1 MTPGPFPFFA
11 REEWNAVKCWN
22 CEKETGGRAFCPA
35 CGKIAGRAP
44 GATLFDVFE
53 LPAAY
58 DVDIPG
64 LEKRY
69 RELSLQLHPD
79 RFAQA
84 EARERRL
91 SLEQTTAL
99 NEAYRTLKDPT
110 RRALYL
116 LKLHGVDLDNE
127 NGSAQHDMPTE
138 FLEEVMELREELDE
152 AIAARDLTRA
162 QAMAVDVTARQRE
175 ALTEAAEAL
184 RALRNT
190 SDDEALVKK
199 ASHALG
205 RVRYFTRF
213 LDQVEAFEEEVM
225 V

>member
-1 MTPGPFPFFA
+1 M
-11 REEWNAVKCWN
+11 
-22 CEKETGGRAFCPA
+22 
-35 CGKIAGRAP
+35 
-44 GATLFDVFE
+44 FE
-53 LPAAY
+53 LPSTY

-64 LEKRY
+64 LEQRF
-69 RELSLQLHPD
+69 RDLSLRLHPD

-91 SLEQTTAL
+91 SLEQTTTL
-99 NEAYRTLKDPT
+99 NEAYKTLKDPT

-116 LKLHGVDLDNE
+116 LKLHGVDLDRE
-127 NGSAQHDMPTE
+127 DAGAQKDMPLE
-138 FLEEVMELREELDE
+138 FLEEVMELREELDQ
-152 AIAARDLTRA
+152 AIKARDLTRA

-175 ALTEAAEAL
+175 ALTEAADAL

-190 SDDEALVKK
+190 DSEAASDAELVKK

-213 LDQVEAFEEEVM
+213 LEQVEAFEEEVM